1 MPNWKKVITSG
12 SDAAFNS
19 VTASNGF
26 SGSLQ
31 GTAATASYYIETD
44 PIFVAKSAS
53 LATTGSNTFTG
64 DQTIN
69 GNILITGSITAQQYI
84 VSSSVYYVTQS
95 FSSGSTIF
103 GNSLDDTHQ
112 FTGSLYVT
120 GSIIGNLTGNADTA
134 NSAGVAGALTSPA
147 NQDLTIAGLFITS
160 YRTSLI
166 DTLAQT
172 VHSYTGHVI
181 GGTRDGLVSIG
192 DLVYLETDKTWYRVT
207 QSTDTSTKMLGVWV
221 DNDNGLVLLEGDI
234 VLDQLYIDNVDMGLP
249 VYVYDLARYTC
260 APLNLTSG
268 YIRAVGHIYNS
279 YDDMAG
285 NVTYI
290 LRFKPSTDWT
300 QI

>member
-12 SDAAFNS
+12 SDAALNGLIVTNNLHINASGSSIISGSFVVTGSSQIIGPIS
-19 VTASNGF
+19 VTGN
-26 SGSLQ
+26 
-31 GTAATASYYIETD
+31 
-44 PIFVAKSAS
+44 
-53 LATTGSNTFTG
+53 
-64 DQTIN
+64 QTID
-69 GNILITGSITAQQYI
+69 GNILINGNITAQQYI

-120 GSIIGNLTGNADTA
+120 GSIIGNLTGNASTA
-134 NSAGVAGALTSPA
+134 DSANYAGAAGALTSPA
-147 NQDLTIAGLFITS
+147 NQDLTIEGLFITS

-166 DTLAQT
+166 NTLAQT

-192 DLVYLETDKTWYRVT
+192 DLVYLETDKTWYQVT

-221 DNDNGLVLLEGDI
+221 DNDNSLVLLEGDI

-260 APLNLTSG
+260 APTNLTSG

-279 YDDMAG
+279 YDDGLG